1 MKRIKSDS
9 FTLSELKPWK
19 CAEILLPE
27 YSKAQFK
34 DLEEFIV
41 SGGQMPPVVIS
52 EDFRIIDGYNR
63 WRMANRLSLSAI
75 ECDVYQYDDEK
86 DMEHH
91 AIVLNSKRR
100 HLSNIQVARA
110 ASRLSDIFAQ
120 ESLEDQVKNLPS
132 PEPSEILPVS
142 TTSLFV
148 DETEAVL
155 QAQEVV
161 PITPG
166 PSVVLLPMPKAQKAA
181 MQKASRK
188 LRVSS
193 QTIERVQQVDSTND
207 GQLISAMETKQV
219 SLKQA
224 AELAVLPEE
233 DRHRALEVIQNEKA
247 PEAGNP
253 KVVLN
258 ACSACRG
265 RLKSCTKKLDLS
277 LISAEKKEELK
288 QSVQQVIEEANSLMA
303 TITNFEYTSP
313 DQELPDSSDGLTV
326 SAVVAD

>member
-9 FTLSELKPWK
+9 FTLSDLKAWK

-34 DLEEFIV
+34 DLEEFIAA
-41 SGGQMPPVVIS
+41 GGQMPPIVIS

-63 WRMANRLSLSAI
+63 WRMANRLSLPEI
-75 ECDVYQYDDEK
+75 ECDVYQYDDEQ

-110 ASRLSDIFAQ
+110 ASRLTDIFA
-120 ESLEDQVKNLPS
+120 LETVVTQTKDLVTGSVDEVNQ
-132 PEPSEILPVS
+132 IS
-142 TTSLFV
+142 TVANSLFV
-148 DETEAVL
+148 AEEDLVTESEPLDDNSTVI
-155 QAQEVV
+155 EPV
-161 PITPG
+161 PTT
-166 PSVVLLPMPKAQKAA
+166 PMPKAQKAA
-181 MQKASRK
+181 MKKASRK
-188 LRVSS
+188 LRVSP
-193 QTIERVQQVDSTND
+193 QTIERVMQVDRTND

-224 AELAVLPEE
+224 AELAVLPEA
-233 DRHRALEVIQNEKA
+233 DRHLALEIIQSEKE

-277 LISAEKKEELK
+277 LISDEKKAELK
-288 QSVQQVIEEANSLMA
+288 LSIQQVIEEATSLMA
-303 TITNFEYTSP
+303 TITNYVREDEVGEPSEHMN
-313 DQELPDSSDGLTV
+313 DVNSE
-326 SAVVAD
+326 

>member
-1 MKRIKSDS
+1 MKRINSDS
-9 FTLSELKPWK
+9 FALRELKPWK
-19 CAEILLPE
+19 CAEVLLPE

-34 DLEEFIV
+34 DLEEFIAT
-41 SGGQMPPVVIS
+41 GGQMPPIVIS

-63 WRMANRLSLSAI
+63 WRMANRLSLTEV
-75 ECDVYQYDDEK
+75 ECDVYQYDDEQ

-120 ESLEDQVKNLPS
+120 ESIETAVLD
-132 PEPSEILPVS
+132 PEPVIEPIP
-142 TTSLFV
+142 TDSLFV
-148 DETEAVL
+148 TDVEVGEKLEEEAP
-155 QAQEVV
+155 E
-161 PITPG
+161 PISEIPA
-166 PSVVLLPMPKAQKAA
+166 LKPMPKAQKAA

-193 QTIERVQQVDSTND
+193 QTIERVQQVDNTKD
-207 GQLISAMETKQV
+207 GQLISAMERKEV

-233 DRHRALEVIQNEKA
+233 DRHRALEVIQNEKE

-265 RLKSCTKKLDLS
+265 RLKSCTKKLDLN
-277 LISAEKKEELK
+277 LISDEKRLELK
-288 QSVQQVIEEANSLMA
+288 GSIQQVIEEANSLMA
-303 TITNFEYTSP
+303 TITNFVREEEP
-313 DQELPDSSDGLTV
+313 LEVAMDEETV
-326 SAVVAD
+326 

>member
-1 MKRIKSDS
+1 MKRISSDS
-9 FTLSELKPWK
+9 FDLSRLKPWK

-34 DLEEFIV
+34 DLEEFIAA
-41 SGGQMPPVVIS
+41 GGQMPPVVIS

-63 WRMANRLSLSAI
+63 WRMANRLSIREI
-75 ECDVYQYDDEK
+75 ECDIYQYDDEQ

-110 ASRLSDIFAQ
+110 ASRLSEIFAQ
-120 ESLEDQVKNLPS
+120 ESLDPQLLSS
-132 PEPSEILPVS
+132 PDSSSNEEIPVS
-142 TTSLFV
+142 NSLFV
-148 DETEAVL
+148 SEVEEVPKIEDKKSLVEPIPVL
-155 QAQEVV
+155 K
-161 PITPG
+161 P
-166 PSVVLLPMPKAQKAA
+166 LPKAQKAA
-181 MQKASRK
+181 MKKASRK

-193 QTIERVQQVDSTND
+193 QTIERVKQVDSTKD

-224 AELAVLPEE
+224 AELAELPEA
-233 DRHRALEVIQNEKA
+233 DRHRALEVIQNEKE

-277 LISAEKKEELK
+277 LISDEKKEELK
-288 QSVQQVIEEANSLMA
+288 QSVQQVIEEANSLMS
-303 TITNFEYTSP
+303 TIINFEREETILETSEKEMP
-313 DQELPDSSDGLTV
+313 KEF
-326 SAVVAD
+326 